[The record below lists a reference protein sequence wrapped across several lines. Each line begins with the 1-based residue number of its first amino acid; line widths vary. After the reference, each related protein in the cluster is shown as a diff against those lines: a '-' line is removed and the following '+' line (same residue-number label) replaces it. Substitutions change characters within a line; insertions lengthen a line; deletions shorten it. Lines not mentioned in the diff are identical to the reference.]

1 MSIQK
6 KYRLK
11 WINII
16 CVSKLLGNIGGFIP
30 QTIYLHPQ
38 VPVGMWRCS
47 SWTDLF
53 WTDLF
58 WEIVWAP
65 NFRTRSYQTV
75 LKATCAKLVQF
86 TLLQTNMTIGTS
98 PCSIPIYIFEWWIFR
113 CHVSFRG
120 IYSFSVR
127 ASILVR
133 VSATCLSFF
142 HQVNHET
149 HHPPPPKKELGLT
162 HHLFQ
167 KPFLLQ

>member
-1 MSIQK
+1 MYQNSWEILGALFHKQFI
-6 KYRLK
+6 YIHRSQWVCEGVPLELICSELIYSERLFGPLIFGHAHIK
-11 WINII
+11 RCWKQLVQSLCNLHS
-16 CVSKLLGNIGGFIP
+16 CKLTWLLEHPHVQYQYISSNGGFS
-30 QTIYLHPQ
+30 
-38 VPVGMWRCS
+38 VVM
-47 SWTDLF
+47 
-53 WTDLF
+53 
-58 WEIVWAP
+58 
-65 NFRTRSYQTV
+65 
-75 LKATCAKLVQF
+75 LV
-86 TLLQTNMTIGTS
+86 
-98 PCSIPIYIFEWWIFR
+98 
-113 CHVSFRG
+113 FRG